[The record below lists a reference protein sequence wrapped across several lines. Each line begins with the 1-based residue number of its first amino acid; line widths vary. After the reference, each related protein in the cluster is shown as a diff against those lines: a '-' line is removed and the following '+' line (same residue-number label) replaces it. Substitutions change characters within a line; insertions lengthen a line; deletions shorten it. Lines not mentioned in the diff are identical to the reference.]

1 VLRVVCAFDP
11 DTGTELSR
19 LSSTVRPNISQL
31 FDVQMVNASR
41 PEFVRLR
48 ALSQIDAD
56 RARYEVYEDHEP
68 TLGNVSDGTVST
80 SLESS
85 NEAS

>member
-1 VLRVVCAFDP
+1 
-11 DTGTELSR
+11 
-19 LSSTVRPNISQL
+19 
-31 FDVQMVNASR
+31 MVNASR

-68 TLGNVSDGTVST
+68 TLGSVSDGTVST